1 LQISNIVIFDN
12 DITYDAHYVCK
23 CMYKNKSHLLLA
35 YLNKF
40 K

>member
-1 LQISNIVIFDN
+1 LQTSNIVIFN
-12 DITYDAHYVCK
+12 NGITYDAHYVCK
-23 CMYKNKSHLLLA
+23 YTYKNKSQLLLA